1 MKGLIVIVEGLER
14 TGKTTLCKE
23 FEKRG
28 FVYFKD
34 FNRINYHNV
43 TSLEGRLDTT
53 LTFLQNLSEN
63 GVNVVVDRLH
73 LSEYSYANTLRK
85 LGGAAKNIDYIDNAI
100 SKLNSVL
107 ILCKSDN
114 DEEYKNRM
122 LLKYTDKQIEE
133 LSNRFE
139 YYFDKSEIKN
149 KFEYEF
155 AQYNAQ
161 YNASE
166 YVNLIFKCINYYE
179 YDFYLASPFFNDNQI
194 QREEAVKNALRNEGY
209 TVYSPR
215 ENGVLTPDATDEV
228 RTKIFKE
235 NCEAIQKSHR
245 ILAITDEKD
254 IGTIWEAGYAY
265 GIGKEIVYYA
275 ETLGN
280 NPFNVMLG
288 KSGIG
293 IFTKYSDLTYAT
305 KTGMFFNKNE
315 KGLNVQ

>member
-1 MKGLIVIVEGLER
+1 MKGLIVVVEGLER

-34 FNRINYHNV
+34 FNRINYHDV

-73 LSEYSYANTLRK
+73 LSEYSYGNVLRNAE
-85 LGGAAKNIDYIDNAI
+85 GAARNIDYIDNAI

-107 ILCKSDN
+107 ILCKVDN
-114 DEEYKNRM
+114 DFEEYKNRM
-122 LLKYTDKQIEE
+122 LLKYTSKQVDD
-133 LSNRFE
+133 LSNKFE

-155 AQYNAQ
+155 SKYDV
-161 YNASE
+161 SK
-166 YVNLIFKCINYYE
+166 YVNYIFEQIKYYE
-179 YDFYLASPFFNDNQI
+179 YDFYLASPFFKDSQI

-265 GIGKEIVYYA
+265 GIGKEVVYYA

-293 IFTKYSDLTYAT
+293 IFTKYNDLVEAASTN
-305 KTGMFFNKNE
+305 MFNNKNE

>member
-1 MKGLIVIVEGLER
+1 MKGLIVVVEGLER

-34 FNRINYHNV
+34 INRINKHHLAG
-43 TSLEGRLDTT
+43 LESRLDTT

-63 GVNVVVDRLH
+63 GVNIVVDRLH
-73 LSEYSYANTLRK
+73 LSEYAYGRTFRDSSAMNV
-85 LGGAAKNIDYIDNAI
+85 DYIDNAI

-107 ILCKSDN
+107 IYCKAEN

-122 LLKYTDKQIEE
+122 LLKYNYDQVDSLIN
-133 LSNRFE
+133 SFD
-139 YYFDKSEIKN
+139 YYSEKSEIKN
-149 KFEYEF
+149 KFIFEF
-155 AQYNAQ
+155 TKHDV
-161 YNASE
+161 SK
-166 YVNLIFKCINYYE
+166 YVNMVFEEINYYE
-179 YDFYLASPFFNDNQI
+179 YDFYLASPFFKDSQI
-194 QREEAVKNALRNEGY
+194 QREEAVKKVLRENDY
-209 TVYSPR
+209 RVYSPK
-215 ENGVLTPDATDEV
+215 ENGVLTPDATDIV

-235 NCEAIQKSHR
+235 NCEAIQKSRR

-275 ETLGN
+275 ETLGD

-293 IFTKYSDLTYAT
+293 IFTNYNDLVDAAYS
-305 KTGMFFNKNE
+305 GIFFNKNE
-315 KGLNVQ
+315 KGICVQ

>member
-1 MKGLIVIVEGLER
+1 MKGLIVVVEGLER

-34 FNRINYHNV
+34 FNRINKHNRIGME
-43 TSLEGRLDTT
+43 SRLDTT

-63 GVNVVVDRLH
+63 GVNVVVDRFH
-73 LSEYSYANTLRK
+73 LSEYAYGRTFRNEKSM
-85 LGGAAKNIDYIDNAI
+85 NIDYVDNAI

-107 ILCKSDN
+107 IYCKDN
-114 DEEYKNRM
+114 DFEEYKKRM
-122 LLKYTDKQIEE
+122 LLKYTPEQVKKLSDK
-133 LSNRFE
+133 FE

-155 AQYNAQ
+155 SQ

-166 YVNLIFKCINYYE
+166 YVNLIFEQINYYE
-179 YDFYLASPFFNDNQI
+179 YDFYLASPFFKDTQI
-194 QREEAVKNALRNEGY
+194 QREEAVKKLLRNKGY

-265 GIGKEIVYYA
+265 GIGKEVVYYA
-275 ETLGN
+275 ETLGD

-293 IFTKYSDLTYAT
+293 IFTKYNDLMDAVSA
-305 KTGMFFNKNE
+305 GVFNNKNE

>member
-1 MKGLIVIVEGLER
+1 MKGLIVVVEGLER

-34 FNRINYHNV
+34 FNRINYHDV

-73 LSEYSYANTLRK
+73 LSEYSYSNVFRK
-85 LGGAAKNIDYIDNAI
+85 QEGEARNVDYIDNAI

-122 LLKYTDKQIEE
+122 LLMYTSNQVAE

-139 YYFDKSEIKN
+139 YYFNKTEIKN

-155 AQYNAQ
+155 SQYNV
-161 YNASE
+161 SE
-166 YVNLIFKCINYYE
+166 YVNYIFEQINYYE
-179 YDFYLASPFFNDNQI
+179 YDFYLASPFFKDTQI
-194 QREEAVKNALRNEGY
+194 QREEDVKNALRNEGY

-275 ETLGN
+275 ETLGD

-293 IFTKYSDLTYAT
+293 IFTNYNDLVSAALA
-305 KTGMFFNKNE
+305 GMFFNKNE

>member
-1 MKGLIVIVEGLER
+1 MKGLIAVVEGLER

-23 FEKRG
+23 FEERG

-34 FNRINYHNV
+34 FNRINKHICCGME
-43 TSLEGRLDTT
+43 SRLDTT

-73 LSEYSYANTLRK
+73 LSEYAYGKIFRKGHSANV
-85 LGGAAKNIDYIDNAI
+85 DYIDNAI

-107 ILCKSDN
+107 IYCKDN
-114 DEEYKNRM
+114 DFEEYKNRM
-122 LLKYTDKQIEE
+122 LLKYTPEQVRKLSEE
-133 LSNRFE
+133 FE

-149 KFEYEF
+149 KFVYEF
-155 AQYNAQ
+155 TECCAF
-161 YNASE
+161 E
-166 YVNLIFKCINYYE
+166 YIDYIFEQIKYYE
-179 YDFYLASPFFNDNQI
+179 YDFYLASPFFKDSQI
-194 QREEAVKNALRNEGY
+194 QREEAVKNLLRNEGY

-235 NCEAIQKSHR
+235 NCEAIQKSRR

-265 GIGKEIVYYA
+265 GIGKEVVYYA

-293 IFTKYSDLTYAT
+293 IFTKYNDLVEAASSN
-305 KTGMFFNKNE
+305 MFNNKNE

>member
-1 MKGLIVIVEGLER
+1 MKGLIVVVEGLER

-34 FNRINYHNV
+34 FNRINKHICLGME
-43 TSLEGRLDTT
+43 SRLDTT

-73 LSEYSYANTLRK
+73 LSEYAYGKIFRKGYSANV
-85 LGGAAKNIDYIDNAI
+85 DYIDNAI

-107 ILCKSDN
+107 IYCKDSDF
-114 DEEYKNRM
+114 EEYEERM
-122 LLKYTDKQIEE
+122 LLKYTPEQVKKLSEE
-133 LSNRFE
+133 FE

-149 KFEYEF
+149 KFVYEF
-155 AQYNAQ
+155 TECC
-161 YNASE
+161 SFE
-166 YVNLIFKCINYYE
+166 YVDYIFEQINYYE
-179 YDFYLASPFFNDNQI
+179 YDFYLASPFFKDSQI
-194 QREEAVKNALRNEGY
+194 QREEAVKNALRKEGY

-293 IFTKYSDLTYAT
+293 IFTRYSDLMDAASTN
-305 KTGMFFNKNE
+305 MFNNKNE

>member
-1 MKGLIVIVEGLER
+1 MKGLIVVVEGLER

-34 FNRINYHNV
+34 FNRINYHNTV
-43 TSLEGRLDTT
+43 GIESRLDTT

-73 LSEYSYANTLRK
+73 LSEYAYGVTFRNGQSMNV
-85 LGGAAKNIDYIDNAI
+85 DYIDNAI

-107 ILCKSDN
+107 IYCKDSDF
-114 DEEYKNRM
+114 EEYKKRM
-122 LLKYTDKQIEE
+122 LIKYTSQQVDE

-149 KFEYEF
+149 KFEYNF
-155 AQYNAQ
+155 AEY
-161 YNASE
+161 SVFV
-166 YVNLIFKCINYYE
+166 YVNYIFEQINYYE
-179 YDFYLASPFFNDNQI
+179 YDFYLASPFFKDTQI
-194 QREEAVKNALRNEGY
+194 QREEAVKNLLRNEGY

-215 ENGVLTPDATDEV
+215 ENGVLTPNETDEV
-228 RTKIFKE
+228 RMKIFKE

-293 IFTKYSDLTYAT
+293 IFTKYNDLVEAAHS
-305 KTGMFFNKNE
+305 GIFFNKNE

>member
-1 MKGLIVIVEGLER
+1 MKGLIVVVEGLER

-34 FNRINYHNV
+34 FNRINYHDV
-43 TSLEGRLDTT
+43 TALEGRLDTT

-63 GVNVVVDRLH
+63 SVNVVVDRLH
-73 LSEYSYANTLRK
+73 LSEYSYSNTLRK
-85 LGGAAKNIDYIDNAI
+85 LGGVSKNIDYIDNAI

-107 ILCKSDN
+107 IYCEDN
-114 DEEYKNRM
+114 NFEEYKKRM
-122 LLKYTDKQIEE
+122 LIKYTPEQVEKLSDK
-133 LSNRFE
+133 FE
-139 YYFDKSEIKN
+139 YYFNKSEIKN
-149 KFEYEF
+149 KFEYNF
-155 AQYNAQ
+155 VQYDV
-161 YNASE
+161 SK
-166 YVNLIFKCINYYE
+166 YVNYIFEQIKYYE
-179 YDFYLASPFFNDNQI
+179 YDFYLASPFFKDSQI
-194 QREEAVKNALRNEGY
+194 QREEAVKNLLRNEGY

-265 GIGKEIVYYA
+265 GIGKEVVYYA
-275 ETLGN
+275 ETLGD

-293 IFTKYSDLTYAT
+293 IFTKYSDLMDAASANI
-305 KTGMFFNKNE
+305 FNNKNE

>member
-1 MKGLIVIVEGLER
+1 MKGLIVVVEGLER

-34 FNRINYHNV
+34 YNRINYHDV

-73 LSEYSYANTLRK
+73 LSEYSYGNVFRK
-85 LGGAAKNIDYIDNAI
+85 LGAKNIDYIDNAI

-133 LSNRFE
+133 LSNRFK

-149 KFEYEF
+149 KFVYEF
-155 AQYNAQ
+155 PQFGVFG
-161 YNASE
+161 
-166 YVNLIFKCINYYE
+166 YVNYIFEQVNYYE
-179 YDFYLASPFFNDNQI
+179 YDFYLASPFFKDSQI
-194 QREEAVKNALRNEGY
+194 QREEAIKNALRNEEY

-265 GIGKEIVYYA
+265 GVGKEVVYYA

-293 IFTKYSDLTYAT
+293 IFTKYNDLVDAA
-305 KTGMFFNKNE
+305 KNGFFKNKNE

>member
-1 MKGLIVIVEGLER
+1 MKGLIVVVEGLER

-34 FNRINYHNV
+34 FNRINKHLCAGME
-43 TSLEGRLDTT
+43 SRLDTT

-73 LSEYSYANTLRK
+73 LSEYAYGKIFRK
-85 LGGAAKNIDYIDNAI
+85 GYSMNVDYIDNAI

-107 ILCKSDN
+107 ILCKFDN

-122 LLKYTDKQIEE
+122 LLKYTPEQVRKLSEE
-133 LSNRFE
+133 FE

-155 AQYNAQ
+155 SKYDV
-161 YNASE
+161 SK
-166 YVNLIFKCINYYE
+166 YVNYIFEQIKYYE
-179 YDFYLASPFFNDNQI
+179 YDFYLASPFFKDSQI

-215 ENGVLTPDATDEV
+215 ENGILTPDATDEV
-228 RTKIFKE
+228 RTKVFKE

-245 ILAITDEKD
+245 IFAITDEKD

-275 ETLGN
+275 GTLGD

-293 IFTKYSDLTYAT
+293 IFTKYKDLVEAA
-305 KTGMFFNKNE
+305 KTGSFFNKNE

>member
-1 MKGLIVIVEGLER
+1 MKGLIVVVEGLER

-34 FNRINYHNV
+34 FNRINYHDV

-73 LSEYSYANTLRK
+73 LSEYSYGNVLRK
-85 LGGAAKNIDYIDNAI
+85 AEWAARNIDYIDNAI

-107 ILCKSDN
+107 ILCKSDY
-114 DEEYKNRM
+114 DEEYKKRM
-122 LLKYTDKQIEE
+122 LLKYTSNQVDD
-133 LSNRFE
+133 LSNKFE

-155 AQYNAQ
+155 YK
-161 YNASE
+161 YDVSK
-166 YVNLIFKCINYYE
+166 YVNYIFEQINYYE
-179 YDFYLASPFFNDNQI
+179 YDFYLASPFFKDTQI

-265 GIGKEIVYYA
+265 GIGKEVVYYA
-275 ETLGN
+275 ETLGD

-293 IFTKYSDLTYAT
+293 IFTKYNDLVEAA
-305 KTGMFFNKNE
+305 KTGSFFNKNE

>member
-1 MKGLIVIVEGLER
+1 MKGLIVVVEGLER

-34 FNRINYHNV
+34 FNRINYHDV

-85 LGGAAKNIDYIDNAI
+85 LGVAARYVDYVDNAI
-100 SKLNSVL
+100 SKLNSIL

-122 LLKYTDKQIEE
+122 LLKYTDKQVEE

-155 AQYNAQ
+155 SQYNV
-161 YNASE
+161 SE
-166 YVNLIFKCINYYE
+166 YVNRIFEYINYYE
-179 YDFYLASPFFNDNQI
+179 YDFYLASPFFKDTQI
-194 QREEAVKNALRNEGY
+194 QREEAVKNALRYEGY

-215 ENGVLTPDATDEV
+215 ENGILTPDATDEV

-235 NCEAIQKSHR
+235 NEALRQ
-245 ILAITDEKD
+245 
-254 IGTIWEAGYAY
+254 
-265 GIGKEIVYYA
+265 
-275 ETLGN
+275 
-280 NPFNVMLG
+280 M
-288 KSGIG
+288 
-293 IFTKYSDLTYAT
+293 IF
-305 KTGMFFNKNE
+305 
-315 KGLNVQ
+315 

>member
-1 MKGLIVIVEGLER
+1 MKGLIVVVEGLER
-14 TGKTTLCKE
+14 TGKTTLCEE
-23 FEKRG
+23 FERRG

-34 FNRINYHNV
+34 VNRINKHNLDG
-43 TSLEGRLDTT
+43 LESRLDVT

-63 GVNVVVDRLH
+63 GVNVVVDRLQ
-73 LSEYSYANTLRK
+73 LSEYSYSRTFRK
-85 LGGAAKNIDYIDNAI
+85 NCGTAKNVDYVDNSI
-100 SKLNSVL
+100 SKLNSAL
-107 ILCKSDN
+107 ILCKAEN
-114 DEEYKNRM
+114 NEEYKNRM
-122 LLKYTDKQIEE
+122 LLKYSNNQINS
-133 LSNRFE
+133 LINNFE

-149 KFEYEF
+149 KFEF
-155 AQYNAQ
+155 
-161 YNASE
+161 
-166 YVNLIFKCINYYE
+166 NLVESSPKNFVDYIFREINYYE
-179 YDFYLASPFFNDNQI
+179 YDFYLASPFFKDSQI
-194 QREEAVKNALRNEGY
+194 QREEIVKTLLREHGY
-209 TVYSPR
+209 KVYSPK

-265 GIGKEIVYYA
+265 GIGKEIVYYV

-293 IFTKYSDLTYAT
+293 IFTNYNDLGEAAYS
-305 KTGMFFNKNE
+305 GIFNNKNE

>member
-1 MKGLIVIVEGLER
+1 MKGLIVVVEGLER

-34 FNRINYHNV
+34 FNRINYHDV
-43 TSLEGRLDTT
+43 TALEGRLDTT

-73 LSEYSYANTLRK
+73 LSEYSYANTLKK
-85 LGGAAKNIDYIDNAI
+85 LGGAAKNVDYIDNAI

-107 ILCKSDN
+107 ILCKFDN
-114 DEEYKNRM
+114 DEEYENRM
-122 LLKYTDKQIEE
+122 LLKYTTNQIEQ

-139 YYFDKSEIKN
+139 YYFEKSEIKN

-155 AQYNAQ
+155 VKYDV
-161 YNASE
+161 SK
-166 YVNLIFKCINYYE
+166 YVNYIFEQINYYE
-179 YDFYLASPFFNDNQI
+179 YDFYLASPFFKDSQI
-194 QREEAVKNALRNEGY
+194 QREEIVKMVLREHGY
-209 TVYSPR
+209 KVYSPK

-265 GIGKEIVYYA
+265 GIGKEVVYYA
-275 ETLGN
+275 ETLGD

-293 IFTKYSDLTYAT
+293 IFTEYSDLVDAA
-305 KTGMFFNKNE
+305 KNGFFKNKNE

>member
-1 MKGLIVIVEGLER
+1 MKGLIVVVEGLER

-34 FNRINYHNV
+34 FNRINYHDV

-53 LTFLQNLSEN
+53 LTFLQNISEN

-73 LSEYSYANTLRK
+73 LSEYSYGNVFRK
-85 LGGAAKNIDYIDNAI
+85 IEGAARNIDYIDNAI

-114 DEEYKNRM
+114 NEEYENRM
-122 LLKYTDKQIEE
+122 LLKYTTNQIEQ

-139 YYFDKSEIKN
+139 YYFEKSEIKN

-155 AQYNAQ
+155 VQYKV
-161 YNASE
+161 SE
-166 YVNLIFKCINYYE
+166 YVNRVFEYINYYE
-179 YDFYLASPFFNDNQI
+179 YDFYLASPFFKDSQI
-194 QREEAVKNALRNEGY
+194 RREDEVKNILRYNGY
-209 TVYSPR
+209 TVYSPK

-228 RTKIFKE
+228 RTKTFKE

-265 GIGKEIVYYA
+265 GIGKEVVYYA

-293 IFTKYSDLTYAT
+293 IFTNHNDLIEAA
-305 KTGMFFNKNE
+305 KTGSFNNKNE

>member
-1 MKGLIVIVEGLER
+1 MKGLIVIIEGLER

-34 FNRINYHNV
+34 FNRINYHYA
-43 TSLEGRLDTT
+43 TTIEGRLDTT

-73 LSEYSYANTLRK
+73 LSEYSYGNVIRK
-85 LGGAAKNIDYIDNAI
+85 LEGTARNVDYIDNSI

-114 DEEYKNRM
+114 DEEYKKRM
-122 LLKYTDKQIEE
+122 ILKYTPERVDE
-133 LSNRFE
+133 LSNKFE

-155 AQYNAQ
+155 TQCGV
-161 YNASE
+161 SG
-166 YVNLIFKCINYYE
+166 YVNYIFKQINYYE
-179 YDFYLASPFFNDNQI
+179 YDFYLASPFFKDSQI
-194 QREEAVKNALRNEGY
+194 QREEAVKNALRYEGY

-215 ENGVLTPDATDEV
+215 ENGILTPDATDEV

-275 ETLGN
+275 ETLGD

-293 IFTKYSDLTYAT
+293 IFTKYNDLVEAAAA
-305 KTGMFFNKNE
+305 GVFNNKNE

>member
-1 MKGLIVIVEGLER
+1 MKGLIVVVEGLER

-34 FNRINYHNV
+34 FNRINKHKRMGME
-43 TSLEGRLDTT
+43 SRLDTT

-73 LSEYSYANTLRK
+73 LSEYAYGRTFRNEQSM
-85 LGGAAKNIDYIDNAI
+85 NIDYIDNAI

-122 LLKYTDKQIEE
+122 LLKYTSGQVDE
-133 LSNRFE
+133 LFNRFK

-155 AQYNAQ
+155 AEW
-161 YNASE
+161 SVLE
-166 YVNLIFKCINYYE
+166 FVNYIFEQINYYE
-179 YDFYLASPFFNDNQI
+179 YDFYLASPFFKDSQI
-194 QREEAVKNALRNEGY
+194 QREEAVKNALRCVGY

-215 ENGVLTPDATDEV
+215 ENGILTPDATDEV

-265 GIGKEIVYYA
+265 GIGKEVVYYA

-293 IFTKYSDLTYAT
+293 IFTNHNDLVEAAASN
-305 KTGMFFNKNE
+305 MFNNKNE

>member
-1 MKGLIVIVEGLER
+1 MKGLIVVVEGLER

-34 FNRINYHNV
+34 FNRINKHLC
-43 TSLEGRLDTT
+43 SGMESRLDTT

-73 LSEYSYANTLRK
+73 LSEYAYGKIFRKGYSANV
-85 LGGAAKNIDYIDNAI
+85 DYIDNAI

-107 ILCKSDN
+107 IYCKDN
-114 DEEYKNRM
+114 DFEEYKNRM
-122 LLKYTDKQIEE
+122 LLKYTPDQVKK
-133 LSNRFE
+133 LSEKFE

-149 KFEYEF
+149 KFVYEF
-155 AQYNAQ
+155 AECC
-161 YNASE
+161 SFE
-166 YVNLIFKCINYYE
+166 YVDYIFEQINYYE
-179 YDFYLASPFFNDNQI
+179 YDFYLASPFFKGSQI

-215 ENGVLTPDATDEV
+215 ENGILTPDATDEV
-228 RTKIFKE
+228 RTKIFKD

-293 IFTKYSDLTYAT
+293 IFTKYNDLVEAASAN
-305 KTGMFFNKNE
+305 MFNNKNE

>member
-1 MKGLIVIVEGLER
+1 MKGLIVVVEGLER

-34 FNRINYHNV
+34 FNRINKHLCAGME
-43 TSLEGRLDTT
+43 SRLDTT

-73 LSEYSYANTLRK
+73 LSEYAYGKIFRK
-85 LGGAAKNIDYIDNAI
+85 GHSSNVDYIDNAI

-107 ILCKSDN
+107 IYCKDN
-114 DEEYKNRM
+114 DFEEYKNRM
-122 LLKYTDKQIEE
+122 FLKYTPEQVKKLSEE
-133 LSNRFE
+133 FE

-149 KFEYEF
+149 KFVYEF
-155 AQYNAQ
+155 AECC
-161 YNASE
+161 SFE
-166 YVNLIFKCINYYE
+166 YVDYIFEQINYYE
-179 YDFYLASPFFNDNQI
+179 YDFYLASPFFKDSQI

-215 ENGVLTPDATDEV
+215 ENGVLTSDATDEV

-265 GIGKEIVYYA
+265 GIGKEVVYYA

-293 IFTKYSDLTYAT
+293 IFTRYSDLMGAASTN
-305 KTGMFFNKNE
+305 MFYNKNE

>member
-1 MKGLIVIVEGLER
+1 MKGLIVVVEGLER

-34 FNRINYHNV
+34 FNRINKHICLGME
-43 TSLEGRLDTT
+43 SRLDTT

-73 LSEYSYANTLRK
+73 LSEYAYGKIFRKGYSANV
-85 LGGAAKNIDYIDNAI
+85 DYIDNAI

-107 ILCKSDN
+107 IYCKDSDF
-114 DEEYKNRM
+114 EEYKNRM
-122 LLKYTDKQIEE
+122 LLKYTPEQVRKLSEE
-133 LSNRFE
+133 FE

-155 AQYNAQ
+155 YK
-161 YNASE
+161 YDVSK
-166 YVNLIFKCINYYE
+166 YVNYIFEQINYYE
-179 YDFYLASPFFNDNQI
+179 YDFYLASPFFKDSQI

-215 ENGVLTPDATDEV
+215 ENGILTPDATDEV

-265 GIGKEIVYYA
+265 GIGKEVVYYA

-293 IFTKYSDLTYAT
+293 IFTNYNDLVEAASAN
-305 KTGMFFNKNE
+305 MFNNKNE

>member
-1 MKGLIVIVEGLER
+1 MKGLIVVVEGLER

-34 FNRINYHNV
+34 FNRIDKHICLGME
-43 TSLEGRLDTT
+43 SRLDTT

-73 LSEYSYANTLRK
+73 LSEYAYGKIFRKGYSANV
-85 LGGAAKNIDYIDNAI
+85 NYIDNAI

-114 DEEYKNRM
+114 DFEEYKNRM
-122 LLKYTDKQIEE
+122 LLKYTDKQVEE

-139 YYFDKSEIKN
+139 YYFEKSEIKN
-149 KFEYEF
+149 KFVYEF
-155 AQYNAQ
+155 PQFGVFG
-161 YNASE
+161 
-166 YVNLIFKCINYYE
+166 YVNYILENINYYE
-179 YDFYLASPFFNDNQI
+179 YDFYLASPFFKDSQI
-194 QREEAVKNALRNEGY
+194 QREEAIKNALRNEEY

-265 GIGKEIVYYA
+265 GIGKEVVYYA

-293 IFTKYSDLTYAT
+293 IFTKYNDLVDAA
-305 KTGMFFNKNE
+305 KNGFFKNKNE

>member
-1 MKGLIVIVEGLER
+1 MKGLIVVVEGLER

-34 FNRINYHNV
+34 VNRINKNHPAG
-43 TSLEGRLDTT
+43 LESRLDTT
-53 LTFLQNLSEN
+53 LTFLQNLFEN

-73 LSEYSYANTLRK
+73 LSEYAYSKTFRSNVGTARNV
-85 LGGAAKNIDYIDNAI
+85 DYIDNAI

-107 ILCKSDN
+107 IYCKAEN

-122 LLKYTDKQIEE
+122 LLKYNYDQVDSLIN
-133 LSNRFE
+133 SFD
-139 YYFDKSEIKN
+139 YYFEKSEIKN
-149 KFEYEF
+149 KFEF
-155 AQYNAQ
+155 
-161 YNASE
+161 
-166 YVNLIFKCINYYE
+166 NLIRNTPKDFVDYIFSEVDFYE
-179 YDFYLASPFFNDNQI
+179 YDFYLASPFFKDSQI
-194 QREEAVKNALRNEGY
+194 QREEAVKTALRVHGY
-209 TVYSPR
+209 RVYSPK
-215 ENGVLTPDATDEV
+215 ENGVLTPNATDEV

-245 ILAITDEKD
+245 IMAITDEKD

-293 IFTKYSDLTYAT
+293 IFTNCSDLTDAAYS
-305 KTGMFFNKNE
+305 GIFNNKNE

>member
-1 MKGLIVIVEGLER
+1 MKGLIVVVEGLER

-34 FNRINYHNV
+34 FNRINYHDV

-73 LSEYSYANTLRK
+73 LSEYSYSNVFRK
-85 LGGAAKNIDYIDNAI
+85 QEGEARNVDYIDNAI

-122 LLKYTDKQIEE
+122 LLMYTSNQVAE

-139 YYFDKSEIKN
+139 YYFNKTEIKN

-155 AQYNAQ
+155 SQYNV
-161 YNASE
+161 SE
-166 YVNLIFKCINYYE
+166 YVNYIFEQINYYE
-179 YDFYLASPFFNDNQI
+179 YDFYLASPFFKDTQI
-194 QREEAVKNALRNEGY
+194 QREEDVKNALRNEGY

-275 ETLGN
+275 ETLGD

-293 IFTKYSDLTYAT
+293 IFTNYNDLVSAALA
-305 KTGMFFNKNE
+305 GIFFNKNE

>member
-1 MKGLIVIVEGLER
+1 MKGLIVVVEGLER

-34 FNRINYHNV
+34 FNRINKHICLGME
-43 TSLEGRLDTT
+43 SRLDTT

-73 LSEYSYANTLRK
+73 LSEYSYGKIFRKGYSANV
-85 LGGAAKNIDYIDNAI
+85 DYIDNAI

-107 ILCKSDN
+107 IYCKDN
-114 DEEYKNRM
+114 DLEEYKNRM
-122 LLKYTDKQIEE
+122 LLKYTPEQVKKLSEE
-133 LSNRFE
+133 FE

-155 AQYNAQ
+155 V
-161 YNASE
+161 E
-166 YVNLIFKCINYYE
+166 CGVFGYVNYIFKQINYYE
-179 YDFYLASPFFNDNQI
+179 YDFYLASPFFKDSQI
-194 QREEAVKNALRNEGY
+194 KREESVKNALRNEGY

-265 GIGKEIVYYA
+265 GIGKEVVYYA

-293 IFTKYSDLTYAT
+293 IFTKYNDLIEAASSN
-305 KTGMFFNKNE
+305 MFNNKNE

>member
-1 MKGLIVIVEGLER
+1 MKGLIVVVEGLER

-34 FNRINYHNV
+34 FNRINKHNRIGME
-43 TSLEGRLDTT
+43 SRLDTT

-73 LSEYSYANTLRK
+73 LSEYAY
-85 LGGAAKNIDYIDNAI
+85 GATFRNGQSMNIDYIDNAI

-107 ILCKSDN
+107 IYCKDN
-114 DEEYKNRM
+114 DFEEYKKRM
-122 LLKYTDKQIEE
+122 LIKYTPEQVEKLSDK
-133 LSNRFE
+133 FE

-155 AQYNAQ
+155 VEWGV
-161 YNASE
+161 SE
-166 YVNLIFKCINYYE
+166 YVDYIFEQIKYYE
-179 YDFYLASPFFNDNQI
+179 YDFYLASPFFKDTQI

-209 TVYSPR
+209 KVYSPK

-265 GIGKEIVYYA
+265 GIGKEVVYYA
-275 ETLGN
+275 ETLGD

-293 IFTKYSDLTYAT
+293 IFTRYSDLIDAASAN
-305 KTGMFFNKNE
+305 MFNNKNE

>member
-1 MKGLIVIVEGLER
+1 MKGLIVVVEGLER

-23 FEKRG
+23 FERRG

-34 FNRINYHNV
+34 FNRINKHLCAGME
-43 TSLEGRLDTT
+43 SRLDTT

-73 LSEYSYANTLRK
+73 LSEYAYGKIFRKGYSANV
-85 LGGAAKNIDYIDNAI
+85 DYIDNAI

-107 ILCKSDN
+107 IYCKDSDF
-114 DEEYKNRM
+114 EEYKNRM
-122 LLKYTDKQIEE
+122 LLKYTPEQVRKLSEE
-133 LSNRFE
+133 FE

-155 AQYNAQ
+155 V
-161 YNASE
+161 E
-166 YVNLIFKCINYYE
+166 CGVFGYVNYIFKQINYYE
-179 YDFYLASPFFNDNQI
+179 YDFYLASPFFKDSQI
-194 QREEAVKNALRNEGY
+194 RREEAVKNALRKEGY

-215 ENGVLTPDATDEV
+215 ENGILTPDATDEV

-265 GIGKEIVYYA
+265 GIGKEVVYYA

-293 IFTKYSDLTYAT
+293 IFTKYNDLIEAAAAN
-305 KTGMFFNKNE
+305 MFNNKNE

>member
-1 MKGLIVIVEGLER
+1 MKGLIVVVEGLER

-34 FNRINYHNV
+34 FNRINYHDV
-43 TSLEGRLDTT
+43 ASLEGRLDTT

-100 SKLNSVL
+100 SKLNSIL

-155 AQYNAQ
+155 VEWGV
-161 YNASE
+161 SE
-166 YVNLIFKCINYYE
+166 YVDYIFEQIKYYE
-179 YDFYLASPFFNDNQI
+179 YDFYLASPFFKDSQI
-194 QREEAVKNALRNEGY
+194 QREEIVKMVLREHGY
-209 TVYSPR
+209 KVYSPK

-293 IFTKYSDLTYAT
+293 IFTNYNVLGEAAYSNI
-305 KTGMFFNKNE
+305 FNNKNE

>member
-1 MKGLIVIVEGLER
+1 MKGLIVVVEGLER

-34 FNRINYHNV
+34 FNRINYHDV
-43 TSLEGRLDTT
+43 TALEGRLDTT

-73 LSEYSYANTLRK
+73 LSEYSYGNVFRK
-85 LGGAAKNIDYIDNAI
+85 IEGSARNIDYIDNAI

-107 ILCKSDN
+107 ILCKFDN

-122 LLKYTDKQIEE
+122 LLKYTDKQVCE
-133 LSNRFE
+133 LSNKFE

-155 AQYNAQ
+155 YK
-161 YNASE
+161 YDVSK
-166 YVNLIFKCINYYE
+166 YVNYIFEQIKYYE
-179 YDFYLASPFFNDNQI
+179 YDFYLASPFFKDSQI

-215 ENGVLTPDATDEV
+215 ENGILTPDATDEV

-254 IGTIWEAGYAY
+254 IGTIWEAGYSY
-265 GIGKEIVYYA
+265 GIGKEVVYYA

-293 IFTKYSDLTYAT
+293 IFTNYNDLVEAAASN
-305 KTGMFFNKNE
+305 MFNNKNE

>member
-1 MKGLIVIVEGLER
+1 MKGLIVVVEGLER

-43 TSLEGRLDTT
+43 ISLEGRLDTT

-63 GVNVVVDRLH
+63 GINVVVDRFH
-73 LSEYSYANTLRK
+73 LSEYSYGNIFRNLQGTAR
-85 LGGAAKNIDYIDNAI
+85 NIDYIDNAI

-107 ILCKSDN
+107 IYCKDN
-114 DEEYKNRM
+114 DFEEYKKRM
-122 LLKYTDKQIEE
+122 LLKYTPEQVKN
-133 LSNRFE
+133 LSNKFE

-155 AQYNAQ
+155 V
-161 YNASE
+161 E
-166 YVNLIFKCINYYE
+166 CGVFGYVNYIFKQINYYE
-179 YDFYLASPFFNDNQI
+179 YDFYLASPFFKDSQI
-194 QREEAVKNALRNEGY
+194 QREEAVKNALRYEGY

-215 ENGVLTPDATDEV
+215 ENGILTPDATDEV

-265 GIGKEIVYYA
+265 GIGKEVVYYA
-275 ETLGN
+275 ETLGD

-293 IFTKYSDLTYAT
+293 IFTKYNDLVEAAAA
-305 KTGMFFNKNE
+305 GVFNNKNE

>member
-1 MKGLIVIVEGLER
+1 MKGLIVVVEGLER

-34 FNRINYHNV
+34 FNRINKHLCAGME
-43 TSLEGRLDTT
+43 SRLDTT

-73 LSEYSYANTLRK
+73 LSEYAYGKIFRKGHSANV
-85 LGGAAKNIDYIDNAI
+85 DYIDNAI

-114 DEEYKNRM
+114 DEEYENRM
-122 LLKYTDKQIEE
+122 ILKYTHEQVRKLSEE
-133 LSNRFE
+133 FE

-149 KFEYEF
+149 KFEFEF
-155 AQYNAQ
+155 VKYDV
-161 YNASE
+161 SK
-166 YVNLIFKCINYYE
+166 YVNCIFEQINYYE
-179 YDFYLASPFFNDNQI
+179 YDFYLASPFFKDTQI
-194 QREEAVKNALRNEGY
+194 QREEAVKNLLRNEGY

-215 ENGVLTPDATDEV
+215 ENGILTPDATDEV

-245 ILAITDEKD
+245 IFAITDEKD

-265 GIGKEIVYYA
+265 GIGKEVVYYA
-275 ETLGN
+275 GTLGDD
-280 NPFNVMLG
+280 PFNVMLG

-293 IFTKYSDLTYAT
+293 IFTKYKDLVEAASAN
-305 KTGMFFNKNE
+305 MFNNKNE

>member
-1 MKGLIVIVEGLER
+1 MKGLIVVVEGLER

-34 FNRINYHNV
+34 FNRINKHICLGME
-43 TSLEGRLDTT
+43 SRLDTT

-73 LSEYSYANTLRK
+73 LSEYAYGKIFRKGHSANV
-85 LGGAAKNIDYIDNAI
+85 DYIDNAI

-107 ILCKSDN
+107 IYCKDN
-114 DEEYKNRM
+114 DLEEYKNRM
-122 LLKYTDKQIEE
+122 LLKYTPEQVKKLSEE
-133 LSNRFE
+133 FE

-155 AQYNAQ
+155 V
-161 YNASE
+161 E
-166 YVNLIFKCINYYE
+166 CGVFGYVNYIFKQINYYE
-179 YDFYLASPFFNDNQI
+179 YDFYLASPFFKDSQI

-215 ENGVLTPDATDEV
+215 ENGILTPDATDEV

-265 GIGKEIVYYA
+265 GIGKEVVYYA

-293 IFTKYSDLTYAT
+293 IFTKYKDLVEAASSN
-305 KTGMFFNKNE
+305 MFNNKNE

>member
-1 MKGLIVIVEGLER
+1 MKGLIVVVEGLER
-14 TGKTTLCKE
+14 TGKTILCKE

-34 FNRINYHNV
+34 FNRINYHDV

-63 GVNVVVDRLH
+63 GVNIVVDRLH
-73 LSEYSYANTLRK
+73 LSEYSYGKTFRK
-85 LGGAAKNIDYIDNAI
+85 MCAKNVDYIDNAI

-107 ILCKSDN
+107 ILCKSN
-114 DEEYKNRM
+114 NNEEYKNRM

-149 KFEYEF
+149 KFKYEF
-155 AQYNAQ
+155 VEWGVF
-161 YNASE
+161 E
-166 YVNLIFKCINYYE
+166 YVNYIFEQVNYYK
-179 YDFYLASPFFNDNQI
+179 YDFYLASPFFKDSQI
-194 QREEAVKNALRNEGY
+194 QREEAVKNALRYEGY

-265 GIGKEIVYYA
+265 GLGKEVVYYA
-275 ETLGN
+275 ETLGD

-293 IFTKYSDLTYAT
+293 IFTKYNDLVEAAAA
-305 KTGMFFNKNE
+305 GMFINKNE

>member
-1 MKGLIVIVEGLER
+1 MKGLIVVVEGLER

-23 FEKRG
+23 FEERG

-34 FNRINYHNV
+34 FNRINYHDV

-73 LSEYSYANTLRK
+73 LSEYSYGNVLRK
-85 LGGAAKNIDYIDNAI
+85 SEGAARNIDYIDNAI

-107 ILCKSDN
+107 ILCKPDN
-114 DEEYKNRM
+114 DFEEYKKRM
-122 LLKYTDKQIEE
+122 LLKYPSNQVDW
-133 LSNRFE
+133 LSKKFE
-139 YYFDKSEIKN
+139 YYFEKSEIKN
-149 KFEYEF
+149 KFEYDF
-155 AQYNAQ
+155 VQYDV
-161 YNASE
+161 SK
-166 YVNLIFKCINYYE
+166 YVNYIFEQIKYYE
-179 YDFYLASPFFNDNQI
+179 YDFYLASPFFKDSQI

-215 ENGVLTPDATDEV
+215 ENGILTPDATDEV

-254 IGTIWEAGYAY
+254 IDTIWEAGYAY
-265 GIGKEIVYYA
+265 GIGKEVVYYA

-293 IFTKYSDLTYAT
+293 IFTKYNDLVEAASSN
-305 KTGMFFNKNE
+305 MFNNKNE

>member
-1 MKGLIVIVEGLER
+1 MKGLIIVVEGLER

-23 FEKRG
+23 FEKCG

-34 FNRINYHNV
+34 FNRINYHDV

-73 LSEYSYANTLRK
+73 LSEYSYSNVFRK
-85 LGGAAKNIDYIDNAI
+85 LEGAARNIDYVDNAI

-107 ILCKSDN
+107 ILCKSEN
-114 DEEYKNRM
+114 NEEYKNRM
-122 LLKYTDKQIEE
+122 ILKYSDNQINS
-133 LSNRFE
+133 LVNNFE

-149 KFEYEF
+149 KFKFNLVE
-155 AQYNAQ
+155 NAPK
-161 YNASE
+161 NFVD
-166 YVNLIFKCINYYE
+166 YVFFRIDYYE
-179 YDFYLASPFFNDNQI
+179 YDFYLASPFFKDSQI
-194 QREEAVKNALRNEGY
+194 QREEIVKTILREHGHK
-209 TVYSPR
+209 VYSPK
-215 ENGVLTPDATDEV
+215 ENGILTPDATDEV

-235 NCEAIQKSHR
+235 NCEAIQKSRR

-293 IFTKYSDLTYAT
+293 IFTNYDDLGKAAYSN
-305 KTGMFFNKNE
+305 MFNNKNE

>member
-14 TGKTTLCKE
+14 TGKTTLYKE

-34 FNRINYHNV
+34 FNRINYHSTV
-43 TSLEGRLDTT
+43 GIESRLDTT

-73 LSEYSYANTLRK
+73 VSEYVYGKTFRK
-85 LGGAAKNIDYIDNAI
+85 PAGFAQNIDYIDNAI
-100 SKLNSVL
+100 SKLRSVL
-107 ILCKSDN
+107 IYCKDDN
-114 DEEYKNRM
+114 IEEHKNRM
-122 LLKYTDKQIEE
+122 LLDYTVQQIAE
-133 LSNRFE
+133 LSKNFE
-139 YYFDKSEIKN
+139 YYFDKTEIKN

-155 AQYNAQ
+155 MKYDVK
-161 YNASE
+161 E
-166 YVNLIFKCINYYE
+166 YINHILEGINYYE

-194 QREEAVKNALRNEGY
+194 EREEAIKNTLRNNDY
-209 TVYSPR
+209 SVYSPK
-215 ENGVLTPDATDEV
+215 ENGILTPDATDEV
-228 RTKIFKE
+228 RTKVFRE
-235 NCEAIQKSHR
+235 NCEAIQKSRR

-275 ETLGN
+275 ETLGD

-293 IFTKYSDLTYAT
+293 IFTNYDDLVVAAR
-305 KTGMFFNKNE
+305 TGVFHNKKE
-315 KGLNVQ
+315 KGINVQ

>member
-1 MKGLIVIVEGLER
+1 MKGLIVVVEGLER

-34 FNRINYHNV
+34 FNRINKHICLGME
-43 TSLEGRLDTT
+43 SRLDTT

-73 LSEYSYANTLRK
+73 LSEYAYGKIFRKGYSANV
-85 LGGAAKNIDYIDNAI
+85 DYIDNAI

-107 ILCKSDN
+107 IYCKDSDF
-114 DEEYKNRM
+114 EEYKNRM
-122 LLKYTDKQIEE
+122 LLKYTPEQVKKLSEE
-133 LSNRFE
+133 FE

-155 AQYNAQ
+155 VEWGV
-161 YNASE
+161 SE
-166 YVNLIFKCINYYE
+166 YIDYIFEQIKYYE
-179 YDFYLASPFFNDNQI
+179 YDFYLASPFFKDSQI
-194 QREEAVKNALRNEGY
+194 QREEAVKNALRKEGY

-215 ENGVLTPDATDEV
+215 ENGILTPDATDEV

-235 NCEAIQKSHR
+235 NCEAIQKSRR

-265 GIGKEIVYYA
+265 GIGKEVVYYA
-275 ETLGN
+275 ETLGD

-293 IFTKYSDLTYAT
+293 IFTNYIDLVEAAESN
-305 KTGMFFNKNE
+305 MFDNKNE

>member
-1 MKGLIVIVEGLER
+1 MKGLIVVVEGLER

-34 FNRINYHNV
+34 FNRINYHDV

-85 LGGAAKNIDYIDNAI
+85 LGGAARNVDYVDNAI
-100 SKLNSVL
+100 SKLNSIL

-122 LLKYTDKQIEE
+122 LLKYTDKQVEE

-155 AQYNAQ
+155 VEWGV
-161 YNASE
+161 SE
-166 YVNLIFKCINYYE
+166 YVDYIFEQIKYYE
-179 YDFYLASPFFNDNQI
+179 YDFYLASPFFKDSQI
-194 QREEAVKNALRNEGY
+194 QREEIVKMVLREHGY
-209 TVYSPR
+209 KVYSPK

-275 ETLGN
+275 ETLGD

-293 IFTKYSDLTYAT
+293 IFTEYSDLVGAAAA
-305 KTGMFFNKNE
+305 GIFFNKNE

>member
-1 MKGLIVIVEGLER
+1 MKGLIVVVEGLER

-34 FNRINYHNV
+34 FNRINYHNTV
-43 TSLEGRLDTT
+43 GIESRLDTT

-63 GVNVVVDRLH
+63 DVNVVVDRLH
-73 LSEYSYANTLRK
+73 LSEYSYGNVFRR
-85 LGGAAKNIDYIDNAI
+85 LGGIACNIDYIDNAI
-100 SKLNSVL
+100 GKLNSVL
-107 ILCKSDN
+107 VLCKTDN
-114 DEEYKNRM
+114 NEEYKNRM
-122 LLKYTDKQIEE
+122 LLKYADKQIDE
-133 LSNRFE
+133 LSNKFE

-149 KFEYEF
+149 KFEYKF
-155 AQYNAQ
+155 AQYNV
-161 YNASE
+161 SE
-166 YVNLIFKCINYYE
+166 YVNYIFEQINYYE
-179 YDFYLASPFFNDNQI
+179 YDFYLASPFFKDTQI
-194 QREEAVKNALRNEGY
+194 QREEAVKNLLRNKGY

-215 ENGVLTPDATDEV
+215 ENGVLTPNETDEV
-228 RTKIFKE
+228 RMKIFKE

-293 IFTKYSDLTYAT
+293 IFTNYNDLVEAAYSNI
-305 KTGMFFNKNE
+305 FNNKNE

>member
-1 MKGLIVIVEGLER
+1 MKGLIVVVEGLER

-34 FNRINYHNV
+34 VNRINYHDV

-73 LSEYSYANTLRK
+73 LSEYSYANVFRK
-85 LGGAAKNIDYIDNAI
+85 LKGAARNIDYIDNAI

-155 AQYNAQ
+155 VEWGV
-161 YNASE
+161 SE
-166 YVNLIFKCINYYE
+166 YVDYIFKQINYYE
-179 YDFYLASPFFNDNQI
+179 YDFYLASPFFKDSQI
-194 QREEAVKNALRNEGY
+194 QREEIVKTLLREHGY
-209 TVYSPR
+209 KVYSPK

-293 IFTKYSDLTYAT
+293 IFTKYNDLAEAT
-305 KTGMFFNKNE
+305 AAGMFFNKNE